1 MPGSRGVSK
10 EAVGPPVQTV
20 SCRGRK
26 KVIAD
31 RVVDVQGGAGTN
43 SVSATVIVEMH
54 DVFIWTRIPVINES
68 KATEKRIY
76 QRND

>member
-1 MPGSRGVSK
+1 M
-10 EAVGPPVQTV
+10 
-20 SCRGRK
+20 
-26 KVIAD
+26 IAD

-54 DVFIWTRIPVINES
+54 NVFIWTRTPVINES